1 MIMSS
6 NIKKNDTIKFWREK
20 AEIRSQSSSPTRII
34 ESEMTTPNEHVIIP
48 VKPVEVMTESSPGFR
63 VTSISTSLPVTEIDA
78 IDVWQITL
86 SVRMKEY
93 ELLGKLI
100 EEMKE
105 EIKLPIYLRGKSLVD
120 KQQIMSEKIIS
131 KIKEFI
137 SSSKNENMFTPSEE
151 NIQKIIDIMMTK
163 QTLVTIFNDKTN
175 DTIIN
180 AINFILNKDKEC
192 DKVQVP
198 STRCT
203 SVCEDEKEEVVTT
216 KVLKKPFQFKN
227 FDNSDSYKDAL
238 FRGQEMLLNEFKL
251 SKDEIDKIKKD
262 LSSQGDGTFNIH
274 SVDIKND
281 KIIIDKHEFSKKHYL
296 TNRWFI
302 NQIVNYYR
310 EDFDGFISVVKGI
323 GQSTLVNVKLKV
335 TL

>member
-6 NIKKNDTIKFWREK
+6 NIKKNDTNIWREK
-20 AEIRSQSSSPTRII
+20 ALLRSQSSSPTRII
-34 ESEMTTPNEHVIIP
+34 ENEMTTPNEHVIIP
-48 VKPVEVMTESSPGFR
+48 IKPVEVESSPGFR
-63 VTSISTSLPVTEIDA
+63 ANSMSLPATEIDT

-86 SVRMKEY
+86 DVRMKEY

-100 EEMKE
+100 EGMKD
-105 EIKLPIYLRGKSLVD
+105 EIKLPIYLRGKSLSD

-131 KIKEFI
+131 KIKEII
-137 SSSKNENMFTPSEE
+137 SSSKNEKMFSPSEE

-175 DTIIN
+175 DSIIN
-180 AINFILNKDKEC
+180 AINFILNKEKEC
-192 DKVQVP
+192 DKVEVA
-198 STRCT
+198 SSRGT
-203 SVCEDEKEEVVTT
+203 SVCEDEKDEVST
-216 KVLKKPFQFKN
+216 KVVKKPSMFNNFSQFKK

-251 SKDEIDKIKKD
+251 SKDEIDKINKD

-296 TNRWFI
+296 TNKWFSS
-302 NQIVNYYR
+302 QIINYYR
-310 EDFDGFISVVKGI
+310 EYFDGFISVVKGT